1 MSILTHDEILK
12 AIESGEIK
20 IEPYDESSVGVG
32 SIDLRLGNKFRVFKR
47 ADEIFEVNDDVDYQ
61 VITDLIEAETIVLQ
75 PGETV
80 LAITQEKITLSP
92 RLCGWLEGR
101 TRFARLGLMVH
112 ISASFMQPGVENRQ
126 VLEISNMGHVPLRL
140 HAGTHICQFIFEK
153 TVGEA
158 KYQGRFK
165 DQTTP

>member
-1 MSILTHDEILK
+1 MSVLTQNEIKK
-12 AIESGEIK
+12 AIADGEISV
-20 IEPYDESSVGVG
+20 EPYDESAVGAG
-32 SIDLRLGNKFRVFKR
+32 SIDLRLGNQFRIFKR
-47 ADEIFEVNDDVDYQ
+47 AEGVYDVDDDVDYQ
-61 VITDLIEAETIVLQ
+61 QITELIEADTIVLQ

-80 LAITQEKITLSP
+80 LSITQEKIILSP

-140 HAGTHICQFIFEK
+140 HAGTHICQFIFER
-153 TVGEA
+153 TEGEA
-158 KYQGRFK
+158 KYQGKFK
-165 DQTTP
+165 DQVSP